1 MNAIAAISQAFLKG
15 EILTIKTAFKD
26 FGVSNLPREVGRAIE
41 RKFNLRIS
49 KVRRESKSRYGV
61 FVSYYEY
68 RLNRDDPANE
78 VGISAMTS
86 YIEANG
92 GFVEKRPVGRPKK
105 ELSIQEPIN
114 THKQTPLF

>member
-26 FGVSNLPREVGRAIE
+26 FGVSNLPREVGRAVE
-41 RKFNLRIS
+41 RKFNVRIS

-61 FVSYYEY
+61 YVSYNEY
-68 RLNRDDPANE
+68 RLNRDDPANQS
-78 VGISAMTS
+78 GIEAMTAYVES
-86 YIEANG
+86 NG

-105 ELSIQEPIN
+105 EKIDNSSKLER
-114 THKQTPLF
+114 LF